1 MNTMDA
7 NRNVPAQGVPW
18 GLWATIGFTLI
29 IAAVY
34 MATGI
39 FTTLAVV
46 AYDALVS
53 PPYKILANTDMLDN
67 NGFLLSLAS
76 TATFVVCSGLIVLF
90 AGMRSRITIRDYLL
104 LKNVPAASIIRW
116 AALTLVISFVWDGI
130 NLLIGRPIVPEFMHQ
145 AYSSAGFMPLFC
157 LGLIIAA
164 PLVEE
169 LFFRGFL
176 FSGLQRSR
184 LRTVGAIAITAAIW
198 AVIHVQYELLDVIWI
213 AIMGVL
219 FGIAR
224 ARTGSIYTSIALHVL
239 LNLIATVQ
247 TAYYVATV
255 GTA

>member
-1 MNTMDA
+1 MSMMDA
-7 NRNVPAQGVPW
+7 NRNVAEQGSPW
-18 GLWATIGFTLI
+18 GLWATIGFSLI

-53 PPYKILANTDMLDN
+53 PLYKILANTDMLDN

-76 TATFVVCSGLIVLF
+76 TATFVVCSGLILLF
-90 AGMRSRITIRDYLL
+90 AGMRSRITIKDYLL
-104 LKNVPAASIIRW
+104 LKHVPAASIIGW
-116 AALTLVISFVWDGI
+116 VALTLIISCVWDGI
-130 NLLIGRPIVPEFMHQ
+130 NLLAGRPIVPEFMHQ

-164 PLVEE
+164 PVVEE

-184 LRTVGAIAITAAIW
+184 LRTAGTIVLTAVIW
-198 AVIHVQYELLDVIWI
+198 AIIHVQYELLDIVWI

-224 ARTGSIYTSIALHVL
+224 VRTGSIYTSIALHIL
-239 LNLIATVQ
+239 LNLIATIQ
-247 TAYYVATV
+247 TAYYAAAV